1 MAHPIEFYFD
11 YSSPYGYMASTKI
24 DALAAKHG
32 RIVVWRPILLG
43 VVFKSTGGKPLPQV
57 PMKGEY
63 AQRDFVRSAKFWDV
77 EFRQPSNFPISSVAP
92 SRAFYWMDRRNPAQA
107 PAVAKALYR
116 AYFVDDVNIAD
127 PEQVVAVCEQKLGLA
142 ADEVRAG
149 INDQAVKDILK
160 AEVDNAM
167 ARGVFG
173 SPYII
178 VDGEPF
184 WGMDRLDQVER
195 WLEKGPW

>member
-24 DALAAKHG
+24 DALAERFG
-32 RIVVWRPILLG
+32 RVVLWRPILLG
-43 VVFKSTGGKPLPQV
+43 VVFKTTGGKPLPQV

-63 AQRDFVRSAKFWDV
+63 ADRDFARSARFWGV
-77 EFRQPSNFPISSVAP
+77 EYRKPSNFPISSVAS
-92 SRAFYWMDRRNPAQA
+92 SRAFYWLEQRDPARA
-107 PAVAKALYR
+107 PALAKALYR
-116 AYFVDDVNIAD
+116 AYFVDDVNIGDA
-127 PEQVVAVCEQKLGLA
+127 EQTIAVCERFGLA

-149 INDQAVKDILK
+149 LNDQAVKDILK
-160 AEVDNAM
+160 AEVETAM

-173 SPYII
+173 SPFI
-178 VDGEPF
+178 VIDGEPF

>member
-1 MAHPIEFYFD
+1 MPHPIEFYFD

-24 DALAAKHG
+24 EALAAKYD
-32 RIVVWRPILLG
+32 RVVLWRPFLLG
-43 VVFKSTGGKPLPQV
+43 VVFKSTGSKPLPFI
-57 PMKGEY
+57 PLKGEY
-63 AQRDFVRSAKFWDV
+63 ARRDFIRSAAFHGV
-77 EFRQPSNFPISSVAP
+77 PFNMPSNFPIPSVPPA
-92 SRAFYWMDRRNPAQA
+92 RAFYWMEQKSPTQA
-107 PAVAKALYR
+107 ADVAKALLR
-116 AYFVDDVNIAD
+116 AYYVDDVNIAD
-127 PEQVVAVCEQKLGLA
+127 AEETVRVVEKLGVP
-142 ADEVRAG
+142 ADDVRAG

-160 AEVDNAM
+160 AEVDKAI

>member
-24 DALAAKHG
+24 EALAAKHG
-32 RIVVWRPILLG
+32 RIVLWRPFLLG
-43 VVFKSTGGKPLPQV
+43 VVFKSTGGKPLPEI
-57 PMKGEY
+57 PLKGDY
-63 AQRDFVRSAKFWDV
+63 AKRDFARSAAFHGVPFKM
-77 EFRQPSNFPISSVAP
+77 PSNFPISGVAP
-92 SRAFYWMDRRNPAQA
+92 SRAFYWMDQKNPSRAVE
-107 PAVAKALYR
+107 VAKALLH

-127 PEQVVAVCEQKLGLA
+127 AEETVKVVAALGIPA
-142 ADEVRAG
+142 EEVRAG
-149 INDQAVKDILK
+149 INDQAVKDIVK
-160 AEVDNAM
+160 AEVERGV

-184 WGMDRLDQVER
+184 WGMDRFDQVER

>member
-24 DALAAKHG
+24 DALAAKYG
-32 RIVVWRPILLG
+32 RVVLWRPILLG

-77 EFRQPSNFPISSVAP
+77 EFRQPSNFPISGVAP
-92 SRAFYWMDRRNPAQA
+92 SRAFYWMEQKNPSQA
-107 PAVAKALYR
+107 PAVAQALYR
-116 AYFVDDVNIAD
+116 AYFVDDVNIGD
-127 PEQVVAVCEQKLGLA
+127 PEQVVAVCAKMGLPA
-142 ADEVRAG
+142 EEVRAG
-149 INDQAVKDILK
+149 LNDQDVKDILK
-160 AEVDNAM
+160 AEVDKAM

-173 SPYII
+173 SPYVI

-184 WGMDRLDQVER
+184 WGMDRFDQIER
-195 WLEKGPW
+195 WLDKGPW